1 MPAIDG
7 CRQAEMQME
16 IILNQVYCGLGK
28 IMFYESL
35 KFENRIFKI
44 EKSRFPHIL
53 QGTSI
58 APSKLLGSAAG
69 ATAKSARILA
79 I

>member
-1 MPAIDG
+1 VAL
-7 CRQAEMQME
+7 QNVFE
-16 IILNQVYCGLGK
+16 
-28 IMFYESL
+28 ESL
-35 KFENRIFKI
+35 KFENRIFQI
-44 EKSRFPHIL
+44 ENLRFPDIL
-53 QGTSI
+53 QGASI

>member
-1 MPAIDG
+1 MK
-7 CRQAEMQME
+7 EK
-16 IILNQVYCGLGK
+16 N
-28 IMFYESL
+28 

-44 EKSRFPHIL
+44 EIVRFPDIL

-58 APSKLLGSAAG
+58 AQSKLLGSAAG

-79 I
+79 IEI

>member
-7 CRQAEMQME
+7 CRQAEME

-44 EKSRFPHIL
+44 EKLRFPQIL
-53 QGTSI
+53 QGSSI